1 MHGEHEHHDGGDA
14 KGFHGMVLWGLDGI
28 YLSHLPMFKA
38 PPHAYQVIID
48 AELAHAAGGPATE
61 YATDR
66 TQHPGQLLYSLAP
79 EDFVLPDILPQAG
92 RPARLSTLRGALFRN
107 RFDQDNGEEIAPDVV
122 VNIKNI
128 IHGRKFDPAAAEL
141 KSLEYIA
148 FGKPS
153 EIYLA
158 HLITR
163 PPDFD
168 HIVRVTLDNMPAEES
183 LRRGMILT
191 IPALRNDKEERPT
204 TDRSVSATLGGVDGD
219 QKAVE
224 VTVVEE
230 VFFNDDPNDLDI

>member
-1 MHGEHEHHDGGDA
+1 
-14 KGFHGMVLWGLDGI
+14 
-28 YLSHLPMFKA
+28 
-38 PPHAYQVIID
+38 
-48 AELAHAAGGPATE
+48 
-61 YATDR
+61 
-66 TQHPGQLLYSLAP
+66 
-79 EDFVLPDILPQAG
+79 VLPDILPQAG
-92 RPARLSTLRGALFRN
+92 KPARLSTLRGALFRN
-107 RFDQDNGEEIAPDVV
+107 RFDQDTGEEIAPDVV

-128 IHGRKFDPAAAEL
+128 IHGRKFDAAAAEL

-183 LRRGMILT
+183 LRRGMTLT
-191 IPALRNDKEERPT
+191 IPALRNDKGERPAAG
-204 TDRSVSATLGGVDGD
+204 DRSVSATVSGIDGD
-219 QKAVE
+219 EKAVE